1 MMMRERRRVFVIIL
15 ALAVSTEPVLADRWE
30 CYVIRAG
37 DTAAQVAV
45 HLTGNAANRHRPW
58 FQIADPTASAF
69 VAKTNYDDIRPGW
82 AACILRQSLTATASD
97 SRSSAAGM
105 TNGTAKALS
114 LVADTLAAIPNRLGG
129 LALLFA
135 ATLLLWYIAD
145 QYWNDRQA
153 TIARLTRFGEAFIR
167 EFERPLVQ
175 PRSSD
180 RALQSRMR
188 LQPDRACLEVLLAP
202 SGGRRY
208 PNLTDHRRNVEYDV
222 ARVLEVLGGQSFAT
236 GPLHQQGPWVV
247 IPFEFKNRQQ
257 QAGVT

>member
-1 MMMRERRRVFVIIL
+1 MTHDRRCLFVVML
-15 ALAVSTEPVLADRWE
+15 ALAVSTEPVSADRWE

-37 DTAAQVAV
+37 DTAAQAAV
-45 HLTGNAANRHRPW
+45 HLTGNAENRYRPW
-58 FQIADPTASAF
+58 FQIADPTAGF
-69 VAKTNYDDIRPGW
+69 VAKNNYDDIRPGW
-82 AACILRQSLTATASD
+82 LACILRQSLTAMAS
-97 SRSSAAGM
+97 SPRSG
-105 TNGTAKALS
+105 
-114 LVADTLAAIPNRLGG
+114 IPIRLGG
-129 LALLFA
+129 LALLLA
-135 ATLLLWYIAD
+135 AALLIWYIAD

-153 TIARLTRFGEAFIR
+153 TIARMTRFGEAFIR

-180 RALQSRMR
+180 RALQSRLR
-188 LQPDRACLEVLLAP
+188 LQADRARLEVLLAP
-202 SGGRRY
+202 LGGRRY

-247 IPFEFKNRQQ
+247 IPFEFKNHQQ